1 MDTLAL
7 REKVIS
13 TKDFSAHYFN
23 TLSSFFS
30 QQILLQARAHFPNQR
45 ALKVE
50 SYNSRFVLE
59 TEGDSKWFTFMSY
72 GVHEAVA
79 LQLL

>member
-1 MDTLAL
+1 MSLSFWHHIDKNSDLDPGRMVKAILTSEFIPDWVMDTLAL

-30 QQILLQARAHFPNQR
+30 QQILLQA
-45 ALKVE
+45 
-50 SYNSRFVLE
+50 
-59 TEGDSKWFTFMSY
+59 
-72 GVHEAVA
+72 
-79 LQLL
+79 